1 MRNSIKMVRIYIYI
15 HYIQCLYITYTIYIY
30 VLYTTHTCIDS
41 LLGFGVQIPASD
53 SIAVWRMEFCS
64 IEVFHDSPT
73 NEPLHQTVIGMII

>member
-1 MRNSIKMVRIYIYI
+1 MYIYIYTIYSVYILHIPYIYI
-15 HYIQCLYITYTIYIY
+15 HVVYKA
-30 VLYTTHTCIDS
+30 HTCIDS